1 MEMTEAKIKTES
13 LSLVEKANLMMI
25 IDDANLTIAN
35 QFLIDCR
42 QMRKRIGEHCDPVIE
57 QAHKAHKAAVRQKKI
72 FEEPVIKAEQIIM
85 PKITKYRSD
94 QEQKRLAE
102 EKRLREEAERK
113 AQEEAL
119 AQAIEAE
126 QSGAIEIADEIM
138 AAPVQFVA
146 PVVKDLPKM
155 ESVSEREVWSFDVV
169 NINLLP
175 KEFLIVD
182 EKAIGRVVRAMKDK
196 TNIPGVLVKCNKTLA
211 VRT

>member
-13 LSLVEKANLMMI
+13 ITLVEKANLMTI
-25 IDDANLTIAN
+25 IDDSHLANAN
-35 QFLIDCR
+35 QFLVECR

-57 QAHKAHKAAVRQKKI
+57 QAHKTHKAAVQQKKI

-85 PKITKYRSD
+85 PKITKYRAD
-94 QEQKRLAE
+94 QEAKRLAE

-126 QSGAIEIADEIM
+126 QLGSVQIADEIL

-155 ESVSEREVWSFDVV
+155 EGVSEREVWSFEVV

-182 EKAIGRVVRAMKDK
+182 EKAIGRVVRAMKER
-196 TNIPGVLVKCNKTLA
+196 TNIPGIVVQCNKTLA